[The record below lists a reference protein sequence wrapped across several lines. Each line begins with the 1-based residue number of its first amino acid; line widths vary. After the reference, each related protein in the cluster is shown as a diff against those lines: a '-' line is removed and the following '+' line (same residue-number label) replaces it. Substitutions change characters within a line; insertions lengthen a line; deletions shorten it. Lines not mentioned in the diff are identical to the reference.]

1 MQRAYL
7 KRNYLLTM
15 ALFMALLTML
25 ATLSLGFALRTKT
38 ATISHSAQRSTKRN
52 YRQMGVL
59 VAGLVILLVT
69 LGLGFA
75 LWSKTITVTSTVG
88 TGTVHAEIVK
98 AFTDDDDV
106 VDDGLGGVDQN
117 DLDDC
122 PDLGGVD
129 KDGDGFT
136 SCDPAASGPDPKP
149 RYDKDVARCDVT
161 IGADKQTAA
170 ITKTNVYPSYYCTVW
185 FDIHNNG
192 TIPLKIAAVKVNG
205 VPVHPSIPTP
215 FDLTGD
221 GNPDITIHVTDITL
235 CQQIDPDET
244 IRMDI
249 DQHILQGAPQGET
262 FSYTVEIQF
271 NQWNEECL
279 EVDEFPN
286 SEMQVTLLLPDGS
299 TEDVTLT
306 GPTTVHVSLAAI
318 ADASPTEV
326 PEPDGL
332 EQIPTEIVQMDLTG
346 GLGPITVTFTLRD
359 PAKSPFRRSTGEI
372 EENVNNTPGVLDLP
386 PFTPAGTASSFFD
399 VFFEIEVGGTILH
412 NEDPVR
418 VEIPDLQHKP
428 PGPGEQYCNPTQ
440 VPVTLFDEGGNPTDF
455 KILAKCH
462 IPNPLPELNG

>member
-1 MQRAYL
+1 MGVLFAG
-7 KRNYLLTM
+7 LLVVLA
-15 ALFMALLTML
+15 ALG
-25 ATLSLGFALRTKT
+25 LGFTLRSKT

-59 VAGLVILLVT
+59 VVGLVILLAT

-75 LWSKTITVTSTVG
+75 LWSKKITVTSTVG

-106 VDDGLGGVDQN
+106 VDDGVDGVDQN

-129 KDGDGFT
+129 KDGDGNT

-161 IGADKQTAA
+161 IGEDKQTAA

-205 VPVHPSIPTP
+205 VPVIPSIPTP
-215 FDLTGD
+215 FDLTGPAGTAD
-221 GNPDITIHVTDITL
+221 GLPDVTIHVTDITL
-235 CQQIDPDET
+235 CQQIDPGET

-249 DQHILQGAPQGET
+249 DQHVEQDAPLGT
-262 FSYTVEIQF
+262 SFSYTLEVQF

-299 TEDVTLT
+299 TQDVTLI
-306 GPTTVHVSLAAI
+306 GPTTVNVYLAAI

-372 EENVNNTPGVLDLP
+372 EENVNNTPGVLDIP

-428 PGPGEQYCNPTQ
+428 PGPGEKYCSPTQ
-440 VPVTLFDEGGNPTDF
+440 LPVPLFDEDGNLTDF
-455 KILAKCH
+455 QVLPKCH
-462 IPNPLPELNG
+462 IPNPLPIING